1 MAYKLLFTPEADKK
15 LEKMDAG
22 VRRMIL
28 KWLKKN
34 VDGCENPKAHGK
46 ALSAN
51 RSGEWRYRIGDYRII
66 CLIEQGKLIV
76 IVIDVGHRRE
86 IYR

>member
-1 MAYKLLFTPEADKK
+1 MTYKLLFTPEVDKK

-22 VRRMIL
+22 VRKIIL

-34 VDGCENPKAHGK
+34 VDGCADPKAHGK

-51 RSGEWRYRIGDYRII
+51 RAGQWRYRGGDYRVI
-66 CLIEQGKLIV
+66 CLIDEGKLIV
-76 IVIDVGHRRE
+76 IAIDAGHRR
-86 IYR
+86 